1 MTPAPATAAVAAALA
16 ALPEPDR
23 QALLLSRA
31 GMTFVEVA
39 DRLGEPVERVRAT
52 VAASLQAL
60 TLARLA
66 VEV

>member
-1 MTPAPATAAVAAALA
+1 MTPSRAVADALA

-23 QALLLSRA
+23 SALLLSRA

-39 DRLGEPVERVRAT
+39 DRLGEPVEQVRAMA
-52 VAASLQAL
+52 VASLQAL

-66 VEV
+66 VEAGPV